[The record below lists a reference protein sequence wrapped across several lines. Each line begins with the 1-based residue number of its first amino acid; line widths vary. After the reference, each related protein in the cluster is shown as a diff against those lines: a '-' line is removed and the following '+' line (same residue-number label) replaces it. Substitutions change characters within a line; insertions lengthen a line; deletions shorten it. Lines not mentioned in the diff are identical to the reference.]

1 MQTVNHMAWMVWTH
15 DQQMI
20 NAKQNKFFQP
30 ISSPKSMILLC
41 KEDESPQKC
50 HVWKM
55 LPLNHSKLQCPKLAG
70 SPCKSCRKEAATT
83 PVFCASWI
91 YLPKSKTQ
99 KKTWGQLKNV
109 FFSSMNKNWELEEPS
124 LHVCAKIDKY
134 KCDVSI
140 KKSSVRTSMQ
150 TWLYTCVCV
159 CTASLILGD
168 CWFDCIQDHNGGI
181 EKALN
186 AWMLSRVP
194 AILGIVL
201 FKKQRAVGSGMSIY
215 FRHIRL

>member
-99 KKTWGQLKNV
+99 KKAWGQLKNV

-140 KKSSVRTSMQ
+140 KKKFCTYKHANMII
-150 TWLYTCVCV
+150 YMCVCV
-159 CTASLILGD
+159 LHPWS
-168 CWFDCIQDHNGGI
+168 
-181 EKALN
+181 
-186 AWMLSRVP
+186 
-194 AILGIVL
+194 
-201 FKKQRAVGSGMSIY
+201 
-215 FRHIRL
+215 